1 MFAYPCLTYGTQTH
15 QQLAIVIVCT
25 LPGHS
30 LHNAYCSMFSRMPS
44 KTIDG
49 YMYITSFPRNL
60 NMNNQLSHHLHVIS
74 LNLSLKKCAV
84 ATSIIYYI
92 LILLDF
98 LQPVYQNDPY
108 DDATLMN

>member
-1 MFAYPCLTYGTQTH
+1 MFAYPCLKYGTQTH

-30 LHNAYCSMFSRMPS
+30 LYNAYRSMFSRMPS
-44 KTIDG
+44 KTING

-74 LNLSLKKCAV
+74 LNLSLKNA
-84 ATSIIYYI
+84 
-92 LILLDF
+92 
-98 LQPVYQNDPY
+98 Q
-108 DDATLMN
+108 